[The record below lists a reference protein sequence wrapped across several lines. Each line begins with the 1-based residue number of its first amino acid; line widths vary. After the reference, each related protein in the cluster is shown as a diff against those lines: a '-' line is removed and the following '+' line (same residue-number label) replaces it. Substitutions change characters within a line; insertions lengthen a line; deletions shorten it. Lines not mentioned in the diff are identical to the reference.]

1 MDESDLLPCPFCGCE
16 AHMHDLPLPV
26 LGKDEALTDASEDV
40 PTVVCSG
47 CGARTTPRRHPEP
60 QRTAAEVAALW
71 NRRASVDH
79 SKFYDLLHCPFCRG
93 RAAVGHVDLER
104 SDVAVLTASVSEA
117 TGVDASYQG
126 RYIVTASCCD
136 CGISTAPQV
145 YPSYEYSRAR
155 AVRDW
160 NMRAADYAPVD
171 HVAPKWRGLFM
182 TGGLRGK
189 LVVYALV
196 VVVLALALVIYREL
210 SAVL

>member
-1 MDESDLLPCPFCGCE
+1 MDEFDLLPCPFCGCE
-16 AHMHDLPLPV
+16 ARMHDLPLPV
-26 LGKDEALTDASEDV
+26 LDGDGALTDASEDV

-60 QRTAAEVAALW
+60 QRTAVEVAALW
-71 NRRASVDH
+71 NRRTSVDH

-93 RAAVGHVDLER
+93 RAAVGHVDL
-104 SDVAVLTASVSEA
+104 DNPVAAGITSHVFEGSGIDPAA
-117 TGVDASYQG
+117 RG

-136 CGISTAPQV
+136 CGVSTAPQV

-196 VVVLALALVIYREL
+196 VVVLALAFVIYSEL